1 MTSISRWFSSQ
12 TMHFVA
18 NFNEPPTFVVVVA
31 VLFRQRAA
39 APSLFLE
46 CPSRSALSVPA
57 LTSPCAGQLRDRHRK
72 MSYVS
77 TSDG

>member
-1 MTSISRWFSSQ
+1 MTSVSRWFSSQ

-31 VLFRQRAA
+31 VLFRQWAA
-39 APSLFLE
+39 APSLLE
-46 CPSRSALSVPA
+46 GLSHSALSV
-57 LTSPCAGQLRDRHRK
+57 LLLSSPCAGKLLDRRRK
-72 MSYVS
+72 MSSVS